1 MMRGSDLSVSILG
14 LSTRNLAVLDSTD
27 ASIWSLITTAS
38 NATKPVKNAGGS
50 AIQNVRQISKKA

>member
-1 MMRGSDLSVSILG
+1 MRGYDLSVSILG

-27 ASIWSLITTAS
+27 ADIWSLTITAS
-38 NATKPVKNAGGS
+38 NATKPVKNAGDS